1 MGGTLRFSCTLRS
14 SACPSSVRWLISAS
28 SLSSS
33 AQRSHTSWPVT
44 RCCKI
49 SVCER
54 HTLANKDLLPHTF
67 CFSATLHSTYVF
79 QRVWIAS
86 LLQLYSCVCFLFR
99 TVGSFSRG
107 LHMSRMYACN
117 CRLVSDSSP
126 SLVLFGFGFGFVT
139 AARAWTAVELEQP
152 DANAKAAK
160 QMSLKPAILKPLK
173 HRVTMEYLVFA
184 SSSSLFAL
192 PCPCLSDDEGTLRGA
207 VVAVQN
213 GGVAGRVWHGST

>member
-1 MGGTLRFSCTLRS
+1 M
-14 SACPSSVRWLISAS
+14 
-28 SLSSS
+28 
-33 AQRSHTSWPVT
+33 
-44 RCCKI
+44 
-49 SVCER
+49 
-54 HTLANKDLLPHTF
+54 
-67 CFSATLHSTYVF
+67 
-79 QRVWIAS
+79 
-86 LLQLYSCVCFLFR
+86 
-99 TVGSFSRG
+99 
-107 LHMSRMYACN
+107 
-117 CRLVSDSSP
+117 
-126 SLVLFGFGFGFVT
+126 LFGFGFGFVT

-184 SSSSLFAL
+184 SSSNLFAL